1 MQFNENILA
10 GLSDQR
16 GTNSTLVK
24 LLDKHV
30 RAKKNIT
37 ALVVDRSASEKGCY
51 CAQNG
56 PSNHAAH
63 WGIVKLSLFDKIND
77 IQLKITFLLR
87 HELLLSHSSFAY
99 DPCVVPPLPLP
110 RPQHRGAF
118 YQLLNP
124 LCAAASKLA
133 DVSSASTS
141 AVSRTVPL
149 SASASSPANSA
160 KWSSF
165 MQHRHRF

>member
-63 WGIVKLSLFDKIND
+63 
-77 IQLKITFLLR
+77 
-87 HELLLSHSSFAY
+87 
-99 DPCVVPPLPLP
+99 
-110 RPQHRGAF
+110 
-118 YQLLNP
+118 
-124 LCAAASKLA
+124 
-133 DVSSASTS
+133 
-141 AVSRTVPL
+141 
-149 SASASSPANSA
+149 
-160 KWSSF
+160 
-165 MQHRHRF
+165 